1 MGYALVREIA
11 ASRPPSPGPEWWLLI
26 DLALDA
32 DDTTRRTA
40 CGFDYMMERTQAP
53 RSTILRW
60 LKKLRDDGLIVT
72 AEKAA
77 GSALGRKG
85 KRAVYEVQVPPRLAA
100 RVAAQLSRVPSGE
113 TRLAGSGLTGAD
125 QTPPRVRSQRV
136 GPDPA
141 ENGSLVS
148 PAVRPPLQDPIGR
161 APVEGARLRPDQDRI
176 DDEQEDPFV
185 GPEREARRALAA
197 QAGPQPQE
205 TEEPMRPQ
213 RNKRPAA

>member
-1 MGYALVREIA
+1 MGYGLVREIA
-11 ASRPPSPGPEWWLLI
+11 ANRPPSPGPEWWLLI

-100 RVAAQLSRVPSGE
+100 RVTAQLSQVSPRGTRVGE
-113 TRLAGSGLTGAD
+113 SGLTGAD
-125 QTPPRVRSQRV
+125 QTPSRVRSQRM

-141 ENGSLVS
+141 ENRTLVS
-148 PAVRPPLQDPIGR
+148 PAVRPPLQDPLR
-161 APVEGARLRPDQDRI
+161 TAPGEGACLRPDQDHV
-176 DDEQEDPFV
+176 DEDEQDFFV
-185 GPEREARRALAA
+185 GLERGARKA
-197 QAGPQPQE
+197 
-205 TEEPMRPQ
+205 
-213 RNKRPAA
+213 PAA